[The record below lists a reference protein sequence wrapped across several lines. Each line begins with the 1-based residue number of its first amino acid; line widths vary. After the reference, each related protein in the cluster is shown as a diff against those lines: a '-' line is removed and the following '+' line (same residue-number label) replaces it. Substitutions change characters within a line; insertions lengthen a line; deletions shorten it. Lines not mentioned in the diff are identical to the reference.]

1 MGPTSVFFF
10 SFFFRSR
17 NGDMIGLSGFG
28 IFQFCRR
35 FLPAQPSKRLHETSL
50 VSSPVVKHLHRATSG
65 EALASCACTDLRASC
80 CIPRYAC
87 KPLRLRSE
95 LSWWRCRK
103 ITRARCLGRFRSSC
117 MAGAKVTDKLFEMAD
132 RAMHDHCSFV
142 SGASK
147 TSLGE
152 WALLLGMKACSR
164 ATAHGPQRAA
174 SSCLAQLVQ
183 YTCMQWTQSV
193 AVLRFTVSPSC
204 CFHPAA
210 RALRERTLARFAW
223 HEVFQFVHGFR
234 RYRYIKLRGQKQN
247 AIAPAAC
254 H

>member
-1 MGPTSVFFF
+1 
-10 SFFFRSR
+10 
-17 NGDMIGLSGFG
+17 MIGLSGFG

-50 VSSPVVKHLHRATSG
+50 LSRPLVKHLHRATPC

-117 MAGAKVTDKLFEMAD
+117 LAGAKVTDKLFEMAD

-142 SGASK
+142 SGALK
-147 TSLGE
+147 DLFG
-152 WALLLGMKACSR
+152 R
-164 ATAHGPQRAA
+164 VGPFARNEGLQSCYCTW
-174 SSCLAQLVQ
+174 SSEGCIFV
-183 YTCMQWTQSV
+183 
-193 AVLRFTVSPSC
+193 PG
-204 CFHPAA
+204 PA
-210 RALRERTLARFAW
+210 RAIHMHAVDTVVCRTEVYCITELLFPSSSPGLA
-223 HEVFQFVHGFR
+223 
-234 RYRYIKLRGQKQN
+234 
-247 AIAPAAC
+247 
-254 H
+254 